1 MKALRVSKVAHT
13 VKKFPVTAFTAI
25 GCKSEFENDKMSTRA
40 DPKMKTPVQR
50 RLSRGLINRENGN
63 YLSKV
68 IFFTEMKS
76 SVLTR

>member
-1 MKALRVSKVAHT
+1 MKALRVSKAAHK

-25 GCKSEFENDKMSTRA
+25 GCKSKFENDKISTRA
-40 DPKMKTPVQR
+40 DPRMKTPVQR